1 MSDDE
6 IDGANSEQPL
16 SDVPHSVWQYFAIA
30 NHTDAKKSGAKNAI
44 CAFCDI
50 SFSGCS
56 TSRAAA
62 HIVLIIVG
70 RPVFH
75 VLGQSKAGMH
85 PCIEINK
92 KDGDIR
98 GAFKNAQKTIGGIKR
113 KKEQCMEGKK
123 RKQQVMDELLKL
135 LKTAKWWQGLGIQ
148 TNSRCSLGIMKIFS
162 HLTVCL
168 QRAMSSQAQVGVAG
182 KAWTGSFSGS

>member
-1 MSDDE
+1 MINEKDD
-6 IDGANSEQPL
+6 D
-16 SDVPHSVWQYFAIA
+16 
-30 NHTDAKKSGAKNAI
+30 
-44 CAFCDI
+44 
-50 SFSGCS
+50 
-56 TSRAAA
+56 R
-62 HIVLIIVG
+62 
-70 RPVFH
+70 
-75 VLGQSKAGMH
+75 
-85 PCIEINK
+85 
-92 KDGDIR
+92 R
-98 GAFKNAQKTIGGIKR
+98 GAFKNAKKTIGGTMR
-113 KKEQCMEGKK
+113 EKEQCMEGEK